1 ALDSVAAMIIGLK
14 TAAAERLATVSR
26 VMLYPAVFL
35 LAAGIFIGA
44 VWANQS
50 WGRYWGWDPKE
61 TWALI
66 TMIVYAVP
74 LHAMSFPRF
83 NRAGFVHTYF
93 LAAFLSVLIT
103 YFGVNFFLSGLHSY
117 A

>member
-1 ALDSVAAMIIGLK
+1 
-14 TAAAERLATVSR
+14 
-26 VMLYPAVFL
+26 ML
-35 LAAGIFIGA
+35 
-44 VWANQS
+44 
-50 WGRYWGWDPKE
+50 
-61 TWALI
+61 
-66 TMIVYAVP
+66 VYALP
-74 LHAMSFPRF
+74 LHATSFPRF